1 MKEFIMAPEEAPVK
15 KGKLKPTVY
24 GSKILTIYRK
34 CSCGG
39 KAGSQD
45 SLGSVVI
52 TKNPD
57 GNGNTATCTACGA
70 TIKFS
75 GTWTLENQDT
85 SDLDLSEIK

>member
-1 MKEFIMAPEEAPVK
+1 MAPEEAPKK

-24 GSKILTIYRK
+24 GNKILTIYRK

-39 KAGSQD
+39 KSD

-57 GNGNTATCTACGA
+57 GNGSTATCTVCGA
-70 TIKFS
+70 TIKFG
-75 GTWTLENQDT
+75 GTWTLENQDI
-85 SDLDLSEIK
+85 SDLDISEIK